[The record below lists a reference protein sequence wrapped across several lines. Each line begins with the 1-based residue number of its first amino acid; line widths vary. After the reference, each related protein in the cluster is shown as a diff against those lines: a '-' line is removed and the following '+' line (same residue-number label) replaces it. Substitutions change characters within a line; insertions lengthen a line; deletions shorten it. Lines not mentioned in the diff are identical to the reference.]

1 MKVLT
6 HWDTD
11 GIVSASKLLEVI
23 NTNEVYVPRIGSW
36 RFKAIPP
43 EAFGDVLYV
52 LDYSLPQEDWVEVC
66 KRVKDLVYIDHHPG
80 SKPPCGKT
88 VNPALEGEAPPSA
101 SVVVSQYFNLP
112 LDWRDAVAIAAD
124 LVNPE
129 GNPIWEEIV
138 RKEGLDKEKVKEA
151 AALLNACYRLNDY
164 DCIKRYI
171 FKLKDMSLEELYED
185 QYLWNRRREVLRR
198 IDELVKRAECERVYG
213 IKVCKVKGDPSVHNF
228 TNALW
233 KRLREGETIVITIDG
248 ERARIYCRGG
258 NRDYTE
264 LIKMLKEMGLDE
276 VGGKVQVC
284 SAYVEPQRL
293 EEVLNKILV
302 AR

>member
-23 NTNEVYVPRIGSW
+23 DVKEVYIPKIGSW

-43 EAFGDVLYV
+43 NAFGDVLYV
-52 LDYSLPQEDWVEVC
+52 LDYSLPYEDWIEVC
-66 KRVKDLVYIDHHPG
+66 KRVKDLIYIDHHPG

-88 VNPALEGEAPPSA
+88 INPALEGEAPPSA
-101 SVVVSQYFNLP
+101 SIVLSEYFNLP

-138 RKEGLDKEKVKEA
+138 KKEKLDKEKVKEA

-164 DCIKRYI
+164 DCIKKYI
-171 FKLKDMSLEELYED
+171 FKLKDMTLDELYND
-185 QYLWNRRREVLRR
+185 SYLWEKRREVQKR
-198 IDELVKRAECERVYG
+198 IEELLNKTECEKVNG
-213 IKVCKVKGDPSVHNF
+213 VKVCKVYGDPSLHNF
-228 TNALW
+228 ANALW
-233 KRLREGETIVITIDG
+233 KRLKEGETIIITIDN

-258 NRDYTE
+258 NRDYTKI
-264 LIKMLKEMGLDE
+264 IKMLKEMGLEE

-284 SAYVEPQRL
+284 SAYADLKRL
-293 EEVLNKILV
+293 DEVLEKILV